1 MSLNPS
7 RDPLS
12 SFLATGT
19 RLKDWMRAIYR
30 VHLKAVHSIRIHLDR
45 KFVVGRRSRC
55 VGVRAVI
62 LTPKGNKTMEHTAT
76 IDIFSNASR
85 LPPLLHPSARTG
97 TSRDEWFASQG
108 CPWPSPTT
116 RFFFFFQPNKI
127 YLNFLEIIARF
138 EFALLTKIP
147 RRLDDFSLTLGLR
160 KQIFRQNLR
169 TYT

>member
-12 SFLATGT
+12 SYLATGT

-116 RFFFFFQPNKI
+116 RFFFFSNQIKFIWIFSKSSQGSSLRCSRK
-127 YLNFLEIIARF
+127 FLADSTI
-138 EFALLTKIP
+138 
-147 RRLDDFSLTLGLR
+147 SH
-160 KQIFRQNLR
+160 
-169 TYT
+169 

>member
-12 SFLATGT
+12 SYLATGT

-116 RFFFFFQPNKI
+116 RFFFFSNQIKFIWIFSKSSQGSSF
-127 YLNFLEIIARF
+127 LTNFGSTDN
-138 EFALLTKIP
+138 EF
-147 RRLDDFSLTLGLR
+147 LDKT
-160 KQIFRQNLR
+160 
-169 TYT
+169 